1 MQLNAPLKL
10 SILKPF
16 KMKVKGLKIIGLS
29 MLMAFGTASC
39 EKENEEPT
47 KNIAKLGAQSNITF
61 GGFLSVDEKKVYA
74 QDLASQN
81 QEKIDILCFYE
92 EAGGNNIALAA
103 PGTGISGIFTGE
115 TAPNNWTTK
124 NQTYFTL
131 PATELTAEQFDQLK
145 DGDAVIEGYFN
156 ATITSGN
163 RKAKNMAVNDIWA
176 FKTVANKFGVLK
188 VVSVE
193 QGATGYVEFEYK
205 VK

>member
-1 MQLNAPLKL
+1 MMRFKSLK
-10 SILKPF
+10 F
-16 KMKVKGLKIIGLS
+16 IGLALLFLVGFS
-29 MLMAFGTASC
+29 NC
-39 EKENEEPT
+39 DKENNEPV
-47 KNIAKLGAQSNITF
+47 KNIAKLGAQSNISF
-61 GGFLSVDEKKVYA
+61 GGFLSVDEKKVYT

-81 QEKIDILCFYE
+81 QEMIDILCFYE

-115 TAPNNWTTK
+115 TAPTNWTTK

-131 PATELTAEQFDQLK
+131 PATELTVEQFDQLK

-193 QGATGYVEFEYK
+193 QGAAGYVEFEYK